1 MPLPAAI
8 IPLASAVAKAT
19 GAQIVAN
26 AGTTAL
32 GAMVQAVRN
41 GTSISSLADLAR
53 PARVEPLVLVEQALQ
68 NQPFMENVMK
78 MSLTQF
84 TAYYMQAFNMLMN
97 VGRIETLKV
106 FDSLNPNRTFGQD
119 SSALLR
125 GTVLSQEDYMN
136 GLPSLEDY
144 DRPAIPGF
152 LGSVSVDDDDTSA
165 VPTGSDMSGSA
176 KTEKLYEV
184 ENLSVGKLVSVE
196 MKDGDVVSKFPVL
209 IRLLATTVSTDMLSH
224 IFTAGGRDS
233 WGERFELARAGMIRP
248 IRDLIFGIDLLDEH
262 RRALMNDTSG
272 AYKAITDRR
281 RNNVKKAAMS
291 GVVSAADASNIA
303 IITKETA
310 KLIGQ
315 KMYGKLDTTAIRER
329 IFNNSYLLLMVVVD
343 ERLEQVTVYHRG
355 LDVATKFS
363 LKEIAGNEK
372 GRGQDITEIFKLL
385 LAGPNV

>member
-144 DRPAIPGF
+144 DRQAIPGF
-152 LGSVSVDDDDTSA
+152 LGSVSVEDDDTSA
-165 VPTGSDMSGSA
+165 VPTGSDISGSA

>member
-144 DRPAIPGF
+144 DRLAIPGF
-152 LGSVSVDDDDTSA
+152 LGSVSVEDDDTSA